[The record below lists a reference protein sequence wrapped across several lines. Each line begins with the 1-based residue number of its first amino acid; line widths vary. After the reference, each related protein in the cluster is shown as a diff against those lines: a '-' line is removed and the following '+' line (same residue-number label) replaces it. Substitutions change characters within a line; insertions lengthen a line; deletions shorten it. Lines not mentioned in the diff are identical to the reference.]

1 MINQSADRQSH
12 TPLGRA
18 VILLLLAL
26 VLSGC
31 ATGGGSSA
39 GDPIEGFNRGVYDF
53 NEGLDTYA
61 LEPASKGW
69 TRVTTDGVRTSVDN
83 FFTNLEA
90 PGYVLN
96 DLLQGKG
103 VEAGRETVR
112 FVVNSTVGLLGLFDP
127 ASAWLGLE
135 GRAEDFGQTLGV
147 WGADSGPYLVLP
159 LFGPSN
165 ARDATQYPVAYYTNV
180 LTYVTLDG
188 LTFGALTALNV
199 VNTRARL
206 AGAARFRDDAAV
218 DPYVFSRSAYGQY
231 RRDQINDGEVSVED
245 DAYSDFFD
253 DMEAPPAP

>member
-1 MINQSADRQSH
+1 MSH
-12 TPLGRA
+12 RIPERPSLTTLTRA
-18 VILLLLAL
+18 VVLLMLAL
-26 VLSGC
+26 ALSGC
-31 ATGGGSSA
+31 ATSGGTSA
-39 GDPIEGFNRGVYDF
+39 NDPIEGVNRGVYDF

-61 LEPASKGW
+61 LEPASEGW

-96 DLLQGKG
+96 DLLQGKA
-103 VEAGRETVR
+103 VDAGRESVR

-147 WGADSGPYLVLP
+147 WGVDSGPYLVLP
-159 LFGPSN
+159 LFGPSDT
-165 ARDATQYPVAYYTNV
+165 RDVTQYPVAHYTNV
-180 LTYVTLDG
+180 LTYVTLDT

-199 VNTRARL
+199 VNTRAQV

-218 DPYVFSRSAYGQY
+218 DPYVFTRSAYRQY
-231 RRDQINDGEVSVED
+231 RRGQINDGEVSVED

-253 DMEAPPAP
+253 EMEAPPAE

>member
-1 MINQSADRQSH
+1 MPNPSASCPSYR
-12 TPLGRA
+12 PLGRVLVVLLVA
-18 VILLLLAL
+18 LILG
-26 VLSGC
+26 GC
-31 ATGGGSSA
+31 ATGGGAS
-39 GDPIEGFNRGVYDF
+39 GDDPLEGFNRGVYDF

-61 LEPASKGW
+61 LEPASRSW
-69 TRVTTDGVRTSVDN
+69 TRVTTDGVRNSVDN

-103 VEAGRETVR
+103 VDAGRETVR

-147 WGADSGPYLVLP
+147 WGVDSGPYLVLP

-165 ARDATQYPVAYYTNV
+165 ARDATQYPVAYYTNL
-180 LTYVTLDG
+180 LTYATLDT

-231 RRDQINDGEVSVED
+231 RRDRINDGEVSVED

-253 DMEAPPAP
+253 DMEAEPAP